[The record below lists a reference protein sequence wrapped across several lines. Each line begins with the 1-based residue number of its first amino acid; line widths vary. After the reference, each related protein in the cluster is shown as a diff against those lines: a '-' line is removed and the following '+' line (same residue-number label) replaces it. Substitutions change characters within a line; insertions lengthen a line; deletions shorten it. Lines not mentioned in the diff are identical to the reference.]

1 MIRSGL
7 GLKGIRLTGGE
18 PLIHP
23 EIYEI
28 CQMISEK
35 YNLEIGINT
44 NCIEIDKLLCMI
56 NKGWINRVVVGL
68 DYFNKDI
75 SKDSPVG
82 KSSKQILENI
92 LRIKNTGCNVSIS
105 SVYNNDLE
113 NKINLI
119 DWGIKNGVRVKVL
132 EIVKNE
138 QYEKTSK
145 EFLNLEKIIKEKFKL
160 NYKTDKYNEISGY
173 IGNLKVITFFH
184 SHCRVR
190 ECDICKQIH
199 LRVTASGKMI
209 QCMYNTDDD
218 IDIREKDFREKLI
231 NYIESPAKYY

>member
-1 MIRSGL
+1 
-7 GLKGIRLTGGE
+7 
-18 PLIHP
+18 
-23 EIYEI
+23 
-28 CQMISEK
+28 
-35 YNLEIGINT
+35 
-44 NCIEIDKLLCMI
+44 MI
-56 NKGWINRVVVGL
+56 NKGWIDRVIVGL

-75 SKDSPVG
+75 SKDSPIG

-92 LRIKNTGCNVSIS
+92 LKIKNTGCNVSIS

-119 DWGIKNGVRVKVL
+119 DWGIKNGIRVKVL

-138 QYEKTSK
+138 QYEKTSE

-160 NYKTDKYNEISGY
+160 NYKADKYNEISGY
-173 IGNLKVITFFH
+173 IGVLKVITFFH
-184 SHCRVR
+184 SHCRIR
-190 ECDICKQIH
+190 ECNICKQIH

-209 QCMYNTDDD
+209 PCMYNTDDD
-218 IDIREKDFREKLI
+218 IDIRDKNFREKLI